1 MEASITEGFLKNIEE
16 AGKRYTQQVEKLSQ
30 QYAAAIQAIRTV
42 PAVDPDSIEQRL
54 SHQFPKDI
62 GDLNTRVLKI
72 ERDRRDDEYEDGLGA
87 WITSPEFEFLS
98 EGLQNEVVSVPEV
111 PKEEAATLRNI
122 VVQLDNDDIEMKTAK
137 EETKEA
143 PAKEETKEETKEEA
157 KEEEAE
163 EEEGEQLE
171 LEELEYE
178 DKMYYKDGENNV
190 YSANDDGEVNET
202 PVGRW
207 IEKRKV
213 VKFY

>member
-42 PAVDPDSIEQRL
+42 PEPDSIEQRL
-54 SHQFPKDI
+54 SHQFQKDI

-72 ERDRRDDEYEDGLGA
+72 ERDRHDNEYEDGLGA

-98 EGLQNEVVSVPEV
+98 EGLQNEVVNVPEA
-111 PKEEAATLRNI
+111 KQEEEVRKI
-122 VVQLDNDDIEMKTAK
+122 VVQLDNGDIEMQTAAVT
-137 EETKEA
+137 EV
-143 PAKEETKEETKEEA
+143 PAVKEEA
-157 KEEEAE
+157 KEEAKEAKE
-163 EEEGEQLE
+163 EEEEEEQLE

>member
-1 MEASITEGFLKNIEE
+1 MKNIEE

-42 PAVDPDSIEQRL
+42 PEPDSIEQRL
-54 SHQFPKDI
+54 SHQFQKDI

-72 ERDRRDDEYEDGLGA
+72 ERDRRDDEYGDGLGA

-98 EGLQNEVVSVPEV
+98 EGLQNEVVNVPEA
-111 PKEEAATLRNI
+111 KQEEVRKI
-122 VVQLDNDDIEMKTAK
+122 VVQLDNDDIEMQTAAVT
-137 EETKEA
+137 EE
-143 PAKEETKEETKEEA
+143 PAVKEEA
-157 KEEEAE
+157 KEEATEEKEAKEAKE
-163 EEEGEQLE
+163 EEEEEEQLE

-190 YSANDDGEVNET
+190 YSANDEGEVNET